1 MKITVVTPAA
11 PKSLSG
17 NRNTAVRWARFLRES
32 GHEATVE
39 ETWSEEASDLMIS
52 LHARRSH
59 PSISTYASAHPD
71 NPLVVVLTG
80 TDLYRDIRT
89 NRNAQE
95 SLELATRL
103 VVLQEAGLD
112 ELEEQHRQKT
122 RVIYQSAEP
131 SEPLPRDEHFFD
143 VCVVGNLR
151 EVKDPFRAALAARLL
166 PPESRIRVLHA
177 GKAQDEQFEKE
188 ALAHMD
194 ASSRYHWLGE
204 LPHSEVRSL
213 LSRSRLLV
221 QSSVM
226 EGGANSVCEA
236 LAAGLP
242 VIASDIPGNVGMLG
256 KSYPGYYP
264 VGDEEALAQL
274 LEKAERNGDF
284 YRSLKTAC
292 EARRPLVLPER
303 ERGAL
308 ETLVTE
314 VTMESKNRAAGV

>member
-1 MKITVVTPAA
+1 MVTPAA

-32 GHEATVE
+32 GHEVTVE
-39 ETWSEEASDLMIS
+39 ETWSKEASDLMIS

-112 ELEEQHRQKT
+112 ELEDRHRQKA

-131 SEPLPRDEHFFD
+131 TEPRTPDERFFD

-151 EVKDPFRAALAARLL
+151 EVKDPFRATLAARLL
-166 PPESRIRVLHA
+166 PPESRIRILHA
-177 GKAQDEQFEKE
+177 GKAQDEHFERE
-188 ALAHMD
+188 ARTHME
-194 ASSRYHWLGE
+194 ASPRYRWLGE
-204 LPHSEVRSL
+204 LPHSEIRDL
-213 LSRSRLLV
+213 LSQSRLLV

-226 EGGANSVCEA
+226 EGGANSICEA

-242 VIASDIPGNVGMLG
+242 VIASDIPGNIGMLG
-256 KSYPGYYP
+256 EDYPGYYP
-264 VGDEEALAQL
+264 VGDTESLALL
-274 LEKAERNGDF
+274 LERAERDEHF

-292 EARRPLVLPER
+292 ESRRQLVLPER

-308 ETLVTE
+308 EALVT
-314 VTMESKNRAAGV
+314 